1 MRSFRTIEFSRVL
14 LLMLAAGLSGCNG
27 ASPTSPTLPQP
38 IPIPTPAPP
47 TPGGPG
53 YAVADVTLSGV
64 VFEMTPTGRAPIGN
78 VRVFLSDDLDILT
91 DANGLFSFTPVWV
104 CPCTYPP
111 WLAADHTIISV
122 TKDGYTDPP
131 GQPELPAYKGNGWR
145 DVPING
151 DTRIDIELVKR

>member
-1 MRSFRTIEFSRVL
+1 MTNRTHVVFLLIVL
-14 LLMLAAGLSGCNG
+14 AVGLSGCNRAG
-27 ASPTSPTLPQP
+27 PTSPTLPQQTP
-38 IPIPTPAPP
+38 IPAPAPP
-47 TPGGPG
+47 TPPSGPG
-53 YAVADVTLSGV
+53 YHVADVTLSGM
-64 VFEMTPTGRAPIGN
+64 VFEVTPTGRVPIDN